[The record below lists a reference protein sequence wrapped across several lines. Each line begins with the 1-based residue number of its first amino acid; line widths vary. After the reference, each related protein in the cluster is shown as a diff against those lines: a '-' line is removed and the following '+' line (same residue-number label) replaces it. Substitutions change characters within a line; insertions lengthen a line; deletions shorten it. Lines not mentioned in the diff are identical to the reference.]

1 MADTVRRCNSI
12 IIVNCFL
19 KSEDVILN
27 YTSLNFIL
35 FVALTVLVYFLF
47 PLKKQKWTVLL
58 VASYVFYLF
67 AGYKYVAFIL
77 FTTVSTYLFALWIN
91 RIGVKSKE
99 TLKLNKQTW
108 DRDKKKKFK
117 NSVKHKKRLVMA
129 LVLVVNFGILAF
141 LKYYNFFAGSLND
154 VMGVFGIGF
163 SAPTLKL
170 FLPLGISFYTFQSMG
185 YIVDVYREK
194 VAPEKNIAKL
204 ALFVS
209 FFPQI
214 IQGPI
219 SFYDQLAHQ
228 LYEPHSFDFT
238 RFKYGMELI
247 LWGFFKKLIIA
258 DRAVVAINTVTADYA
273 AYNGTTL
280 TFTILLYALQLYA
293 DFSGGIDISRGVAQ
307 IFGIDMVDNFKRP
320 YFAKSINDYWRRWHI
335 TLGAWLKNYLFYPLA
350 MSNVF
355 INASKKMKGTKFGS
369 TKAGAHIAK
378 VLPTSIASLIVF
390 LVVGIWHG
398 ANWKYVAFGIWNG
411 GIIMISILLK
421 PVFDWVLAKLRIN
434 AQSFTYGIFQM
445 FRTFLVVLVGYVFD
459 VAPNFAQA
467 MNTFKLAFV
476 DQNFSVGWSQISEL
490 GLEKYEYAIIIFGM
504 IVVFVASVIQERH
517 SSTTIREML
526 DKKPFTLRGLVI
538 FAGLML
544 VLVFG
549 IYGPGYDPAA
559 FVYMQ
564 F

>member
-1 MADTVRRCNSI
+1 M
-12 IIVNCFL
+12 
-19 KSEDVILN
+19 N

-47 PLKKQKWTVLL
+47 PFKKQKWTVLL

-91 RIGVKSKE
+91 SIGVKSKE

-108 DRDKKKKFK
+108 DKDEKKKFK
-117 NSVKHKKRLVMA
+117 NSIKHKKRLVMA

-154 VMGVFGIGF
+154 VMGMFGIGF

-228 LYEPHSFDFT
+228 LYEPHKFDFT

-335 TLGAWLKNYLFYPLA
+335 TLGAWLKNYLFFPLA
-350 MSNVF
+350 MSNLF

-369 TKAGAHIAK
+369 TKAGGHIAK

-434 AQSFTYGIFQM
+434 AQSFAYGVFQM
-445 FRTFLVVLVGYVFD
+445 LRTFLVVLVGYVFD

-490 GLEKYEYAIIIFGM
+490 GLDKFDYAIIIFAI
-504 IVVFVASVIQERH
+504 IVVFAASVIQERY

-526 DKKPFTLRGLVI
+526 DKKSFALRGLVI

>member
-1 MADTVRRCNSI
+1 M
-12 IIVNCFL
+12 
-19 KSEDVILN
+19 N

-108 DRDKKKKFK
+108 DKDEKKKFK
-117 NSVKHKKRLVMA
+117 NSIKHKKRLVMA

-141 LKYYNFFAGSLND
+141 LKYYNFFAGSLKD
-154 VMGVFGIGF
+154 VMGMFGIGF

-219 SFYDQLAHQ
+219 SLYDHLAHQ
-228 LYEPHSFDFT
+228 LYEPHKFDFT

-350 MSNVF
+350 MSNLF

-369 TKAGAHIAK
+369 TKAGGHIAK

-434 AQSFTYGIFQM
+434 AQSFAYGVFQM
-445 FRTFLVVLVGYVFD
+445 LRTFLVVLVGYVFD

-490 GLEKYEYAIIIFGM
+490 GLDKFDYAIIIFAM
-504 IVVFVASVIQERH
+504 IVVFAASVIQERY

-526 DKKPFTLRGLVI
+526 DKKSFALRGLVI